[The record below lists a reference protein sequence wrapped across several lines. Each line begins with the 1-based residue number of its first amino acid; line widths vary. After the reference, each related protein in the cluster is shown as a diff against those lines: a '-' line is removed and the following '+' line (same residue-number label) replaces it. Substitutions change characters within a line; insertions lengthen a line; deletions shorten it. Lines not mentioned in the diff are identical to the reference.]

1 MHLAS
6 LLLVQQH
13 KPQPGAGLGLR
24 SGRAPTFLL
33 IAAWI
38 GVRGGRVK
46 ESIVLSEK
54 LIAEQVERL
63 VEPAINAMGYELVRV
78 HLTGGRNKRV
88 LQIMAEPHKAE
99 TMTVDDCAQIS
110 RTVSALLDVEDL
122 IPGEYTLEVSSP
134 GIDRPLV
141 KRKDFERYAGYEIK
155 LEASRTIDGR
165 RRFRGRLKGLID
177 DRVCIEVDNGQTE
190 ISFADITKAKL
201 VLTDDLLAR
210 QSSG

>member
-1 MHLAS
+1 MG
-6 LLLVQQH
+6 
-13 KPQPGAGLGLR
+13 GA
-24 SGRAPTFLL
+24 RA
-33 IAAWI
+33 
-38 GVRGGRVK
+38 K

-54 LIAEQVERL
+54 WIAEQVERL
-63 VEPAINAMGYELVRV
+63 VEPAIDAMGYELVRV
-78 HLTGGRNKRV
+78 HLTGSRNKRV
-88 LQIMAEPHKAE
+88 LQIMAEPHRAK
-99 TMTVDDCAQIS
+99 TMTVDDCADIS
-110 RTVSALLDVEDL
+110 RTVSALLDVEDP

-134 GIDRPLV
+134 GVDRPLV

>member
-1 MHLAS
+1 M
-6 LLLVQQH
+6 
-13 KPQPGAGLGLR
+13 
-24 SGRAPTFLL
+24 
-33 IAAWI
+33 
-38 GVRGGRVK
+38 RGGRVK
-46 ESIVLSEK
+46 ESIVLSENR
-54 LIAEQVERL
+54 IAEQVERL

>member
-1 MHLAS
+1 MRSHQNLSRRDWFGNVYTGLAGIGLVD
-6 LLLVQQH
+6 LLSRTSAAGADEWS
-13 KPQPGAGLGLR
+13 PGQGTSHFPAG
-24 SGRAPTFLL
+24 A
-33 IAAWI
+33 
-38 GVRGGRVK
+38 
-46 ESIVLSEK
+46 
-54 LIAEQVERL
+54 
-63 VEPAINAMGYELVRV
+63 
-78 HLTGGRNKRV
+78 KRV
-88 LQIMAEPHKAE
+88 LQIMAEPHRAK
-99 TMTVDDCAQIS
+99 TMTVDDCADIS
-110 RTVSALLDVEDL
+110 RTISALLDVEDP

-134 GIDRPLV
+134 GVDRPLV

-177 DRVCIEVDNGQTE
+177 DRVCIEIDNGQTE